1 MPSANQSA
9 ARLQATDDRVLRISR
24 RLKAPRALVFKV
36 FTDPAHL
43 VRWFGPEGF
52 TVAECKVEARVGG
65 KFYVDMRSPEGKPHR
80 ISGRFQAVD
89 VHSRLVM
96 TWAWLDEVDKP
107 GHETLLTLTFEK
119 IGDETEM
126 LLLQE
131 RFQDVETRDSHNQG
145 WQSCFNCLEQYLAA
159 QQG

>member
-1 MPSANQSA
+1 MPSASQSA
-9 ARLQATDDRVLRISR
+9 ARLPASDDRVLRISR

-36 FTDPAHL
+36 FTDSAHL

-80 ISGRFQAVD
+80 VTGRFQTVD
-89 VHSRLVM
+89 VHQRLIF
-96 TWAWLDEVDKP
+96 TWAWLDETDKP
-107 GHETLLTLTFEK
+107 GFQTLVTITFEK

-126 LLLQE
+126 LLHQE
-131 RFQDVETRDSHNQG
+131 CFETIAACESHSQG
-145 WQSCFNCLEQYLAA
+145 WQSCFVRLVQYLAD
-159 QQG
+159 QQA

>member
-52 TVAECKVEARVGG
+52 TVAACKVEARIGG

-96 TWAWLDEVDKP
+96 TWAWLDEADKP

-119 IGDETEM
+119 VGDETEL

-131 RFQDVETRDSHNQG
+131 NFQDVETRDSHNQG
-145 WQSCFNCLEQYLAA
+145 WSSCFNCLEQYLAA

>member
-1 MPSANQSA
+1 MPSVSQSA
-9 ARLQATDDRVLRISR
+9 ARVQMTDDRVLRISR

-80 ISGRFQAVD
+80 ATGRFQAVD
-89 VHSRLVM
+89 VHSRLVL
-96 TWAWLDEVDKP
+96 TWAWLDEADKT

-119 IGDETEM
+119 IGDETD
-126 LLLQE
+126 LVLHQE
-131 RFQDVETRDSHNQG
+131 VFESADACASHNQG
-145 WQSCFNCLEQYLAA
+145 WSSCFNRLEQYVAE